1 MEKKARVN
9 VYAKEAVTIYAYRK
23 DFDGD
28 IQKWKNSIYEMF
40 RWYMAYG
47 YAHDILVYESNEC
60 VAYIRLIIKP
70 PFEDSVLDT
79 MDSLGFKE
87 LKVTHDE
94 VGVIECT
101 DMPDDMLYDYVY
113 IS

>member
-9 VYAKEAVTIYAYRK
+9 VYAEEAVTIYAYWK

-40 RWYMAYG
+40 CWDMTCG
-47 YAHDILVYESNEC
+47 YAHDILVYESNKC
-60 VAYIRLIIKP
+60 GVYIRLIIKP
-70 PFEDSVLDT
+70 AFEDAVLGT

-87 LKVTHDE
+87 LKVTHDG
-94 VGVIECT
+94 VGAIECT
-101 DMPDDMLYDYVY
+101 DLPEDMWFDYVY
-113 IS
+113 ID